1 MLDDGRRAG
10 ADAVLGTFIHHRDR
24 LLAIA
29 RRVLR
34 CPYLAE
40 DVVQDAALKATGLER
55 GRCIDCPLHFA
66 CQIVRNLALDRERRR
81 LLERQHAA
89 PEELAVTVEAP
100 GADPQQR
107 AEAGELVRL
116 ALAAMGELPPRTR
129 HAFARHRLGEVSQKA
144 IAAELG
150 VSPTLVNFMVR
161 DADAHCRARLRA
173 ATSGERPSRT
183 RRPLRPA
190 GAAGRASAAAAPAP
204 GHW

>member
-89 PEELAVTVEAP
+89 PEELAGTVEAP

-129 HAFARHRLGEVSQKA
+129 HAFARHRLGEVPQKA

-161 DADAHCRARLRA
+161 DADAHCRARLQA
-173 ATSGERPSRT
+173 ATSGERPPR
-183 RRPLRPA
+183 RHRPLRPA
-190 GAAGRASAAAAPAP
+190 AAAGRAPAAGAPA
-204 GHW
+204 